1 MHATI
6 LEITYKLPLRKIQSF
21 SRVFYRHACYRE
33 VKCSEEKRSL
43 NIVKYFFSFER
54 PARFY
59 IYWWEVILNFL
70 EPKAVIESIGRWGRP
85 FSIRSFDLTVYFSVV
100 FDTASKAKFFFL
112 QKSLWH
118 GFLSLVVF
126 VIYFVLFYFSFWNS
140 ITKTPKRSADQA
152 IPDRWRKF
160 LKFINLSLS
169 MWTNC

>member
-1 MHATI
+1 MQW
-6 LEITYKLPLRKIQSF
+6 RKTQ
-21 SRVFYRHACYRE
+21 
-33 VKCSEEKRSL
+33 L
-43 NIVKYFFSFER
+43 KYCQIFFFSFER

-70 EPKAVIESIGRWGRP
+70 EHKAVIESIGRWGRP
-85 FSIRSFDLTVYFSVV
+85 FSIRSFDLTVYSFCHFGV
-100 FDTASKAKFFFL
+100 FDTASKAKFVFFL

-118 GFLSLVVF
+118 GFLSSVVF
-126 VIYFVLFYFSFWNS
+126 VIYFALFYFSFWNS
-140 ITKTPKRSADQA
+140 ITKAQKRSADQA